1 MFYLKD
7 TMRHYC
13 GWNTRTSQKHKS
25 LIGVVKEKT
34 YTISDVFIFISHSY
48 ILRNSFIQNIKR
60 LCMLKTAKAG
70 K

>member
-13 GWNTRTSQKHKS
+13 GWDTRTSQKHKFS
-25 LIGVVKEKT
+25 YRCSQGENVHN
-34 YTISDVFIFISHSY
+34 SDVFIFISHSY

>member
-13 GWNTRTSQKHKS
+13 GWDTRTSQKHKS

-34 YTISDVFIFISHSY
+34 YTIVMYSFLSVTATYSE
-48 ILRNSFIQNIKR
+48 ILLYKI
-60 LCMLKTAKAG
+60 
-70 K
+70 